1 VAQLLPGEGE
11 QQGAHGAIVPLRYN
25 SAMTMPSLSLSAADI
40 ESIERATL
48 AAMPPAASEELEG
61 WLLAFDSGTVGRAH
75 SGVPLRHDTP
85 DTRLLEVIEG
95 RYASRA
101 LPVVLRLPRIAAF
114 TGFGSEL
121 SKRSWNR
128 SKPTLVQVARAA
140 DVATLPSAA
149 PVALATAITDPWTAL
164 FLGEGFDPVDAKS
177 RLGILGRAQSSLFAS
192 VVLEGRIA
200 AVGSAC
206 FSQGWASVH
215 GMRTAPAF
223 RGNGLAG
230 SILSAFA
237 GEATTRGMERIFL
250 QVEEGN
256 LAAQSLYRRA
266 GFTSAWAYDYWKQA
280 VRPSPPS
287 RS

>member
-1 VAQLLPGEGE
+1 
-11 QQGAHGAIVPLRYN
+11 
-25 SAMTMPSLSLSAADI
+25 
-40 ESIERATL
+40 
-48 AAMPPAASEELEG
+48 
-61 WLLAFDSGTVGRAH
+61 VGRAH
-75 SGVPLRHDTP
+75 SGVPLRHDAP
-85 DTRLLEVIEG
+85 PLAPLEVVEG
-95 RYASRA
+95 RYAAHA

-114 TGFGSEL
+114 NAFQDGL
-121 SKRSWNR
+121 SAGGWSN

-140 DVATLPSAA
+140 DVAALPSAA
-149 PVALATAITDPWTAL
+149 PVTLDTAITDAWTAL

-177 RLGILGRAQSSLFAS
+177 RLGVLRRAQASLFAS
-192 VVLEGRIA
+192 VVLDGRIA

-206 FSQGWASVH
+206 FSHGWASVH
-215 GMRTAPAF
+215 GMRTAPGF
-223 RGNGLAG
+223 RGRGLAA

-237 GEATTRGMERIFL
+237 REAMTRGLERVFL